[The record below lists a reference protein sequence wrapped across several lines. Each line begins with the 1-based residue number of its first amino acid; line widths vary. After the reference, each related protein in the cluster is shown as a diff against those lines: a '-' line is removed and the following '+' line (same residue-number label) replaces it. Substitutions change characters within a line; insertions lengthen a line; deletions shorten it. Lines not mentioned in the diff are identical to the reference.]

1 MRGMPRVMT
10 GTYVGRGGAFTDTDL
25 QDTKVAVTSLMPGPT
40 DTKFVH
46 RAGMD
51 DTKVQGFASKVLPDK
66 LKAAAHRQM
75 ARARVR
81 G

>member
-1 MRGMPRVMT
+1 MT
-10 GTYVGRGGAFTDTDL
+10 GTCVGQGGALIDADIKDTG
-25 QDTKVAVTSLMPGPT
+25 TSLMPRPT
-40 DTKFVH
+40 DTNFVH

-51 DTKVQGFASKVLPDK
+51 DTKVQGATSKVLPDK